1 MKYIKLALLG
11 MVALGAVSCSKS
23 DKPETAPVTDF
34 NTLKATFITDFV
46 SKTAIPAYKD
56 LSDKANTFND
66 KVTILKG
73 APTEENLAAAKQS
86 WRDMRSTWEQCEGFL
101 FGPVEDDNLDP
112 AMDTWPVDKSAMDAL
127 LADNSNKLDSAD
139 IAALTDALKG
149 YHPIEYVLW
158 GADGQRKAA
167 AITAREMKYITSL
180 TLDLKSICKKL
191 SDSWVPAG
199 ANYGNK
205 LLTIGA
211 SGNIYAKKLDV
222 YIAIVD
228 GMKGICDEV
237 GGGKMKEPFDQK
249 DGTKVESPFSGNSLT
264 DFKNNLVG
272 AYNVYTSTFLGN
284 KGVGFDQVVSVKNA
298 ALNKKIVESFQ
309 AAIGSFDAI
318 TLPYEKAILDAGGQ
332 RTQCDNAMK
341 AINALAVLLDTELRD
356 FVVKNITD

>member
-1 MKYIKLALLG
+1 MKYLKLALLG
-11 MVALGAVSCSKS
+11 IVAAGAVSCAKS
-23 DKPETAPVTDF
+23 DKPDTTPTADF

-46 SKTAIPAYKD
+46 SKTAIPGYND
-56 LSDKANTFND
+56 LATKSGTFND
-66 KVTILKG
+66 KVTILSTT
-73 APTEENLAAAKQS
+73 PTEENLAAAKQS
-86 WRDMRSTWEQCEGFL
+86 WRDMRATWEQCEGFL

-112 AMDTWPVDKSAMDAL
+112 AMDTWPVDKSALDAVI
-127 LADNSNKLDSAD
+127 ADPNNKLDLPA
-139 IAALTDALKG
+139 IQALTFALKG

-167 AITAREMKYITSL
+167 DITPREMKYIVSL
-180 TLDLKSICKKL
+180 TLDLKNICTKL
-191 SDSWVPAG
+191 SSSWTPAG
-199 ANYGNK
+199 GNYGNK

-211 SGNIYAKKLDV
+211 SGNVYTKKQDV

-272 AYNVYTSTFLGN
+272 AYNVYTSNFLNN
-284 KGVGFDQVVSVKNA
+284 KGVGLDQVISAKNA
-298 ALNKKIVESFQ
+298 ALNKKIVEGFQ
-309 AAIGSFDAI
+309 AAIGSFDPI
-318 TLPYEKAILDAGGQ
+318 TMPYEKAILNDQQ
-332 RTQCDNAMK
+332 RVKCEDAMK

>member
-11 MVALGAVSCSKS
+11 MAVTTVVSCSKS
-23 DKPETAPVTDF
+23 DKPETTPTTDF

-46 SKTAIPAYKD
+46 SKTAIPGYKD

-66 KVTILKG
+66 KVTILK
-73 APTEENLAAAKQS
+73 ATPTEANLAAAKQS

-101 FGPVEDDNLDP
+101 FGPVEDDFLDP
-112 AMDTWPVDKSAMDAL
+112 GMDTWPVDKSEMDAL
-127 LADNSNKLDSAD
+127 LADNSNKLELTD
-139 IAALTDALKG
+139 IEKLTDALKG

-158 GADGQRKAA
+158 GGDGQRKAA
-167 AITAREMKYITSL
+167 DITAREMQYITSL
-180 TLDLKSICKKL
+180 TLDLKNICNKL
-191 SDSWVPAG
+191 SNSWAPAG
-199 ANYGNK
+199 GNYGNK

-211 SGNIYAKKLDV
+211 TGNIYAKKQDV

-237 GGGKMKEPFDQK
+237 GSGKMKEPFDLK
-249 DGTKVESPFSGNSLT
+249 DGTKVESPFSGNSVT
-264 DFKNNLVG
+264 DFKNNLQG

-284 KGVGFDQVVSVKNA
+284 KGVGFDQVVSAKNA

-341 AINALAVLLDTELRD
+341 AINALAVVLDTELRD